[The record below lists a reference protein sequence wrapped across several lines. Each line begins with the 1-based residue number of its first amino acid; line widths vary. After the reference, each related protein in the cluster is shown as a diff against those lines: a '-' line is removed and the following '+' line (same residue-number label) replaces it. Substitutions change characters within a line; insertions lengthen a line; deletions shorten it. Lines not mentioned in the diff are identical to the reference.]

1 MMTQISLVIIEAAV
15 GALIGYYL
23 EKKGDKGAGTVAVCT
38 IALIVLT
45 LLLGNPGGSGGGGGG
60 STAATT
66 ATTASGNRGT
76 ASVTRSTEAAVS
88 DPDQSAQ
95 QAVLLTKMEPVF
107 YENLFHP
114 TSKEDILGEQYDNVF
129 YSFRRFL
136 MGEQSM
142 TYFLEKKY
150 SKLDFKLGVNAGSKG
165 EPGFGSLFI
174 YADGKKI
181 VNEPAIPCNFVTQDY
196 SVDLTGVNY
205 LKIEMYANDVS
216 VLMIEPT
223 LSPNRKKL
231 PVDPNDSGIFP
242 LPQQEEFLVRM
253 EPYTYEGGSVSLGS
267 PLARKENAV
276 DVSGNMYLTAYYS
289 YSRSENGKKT
299 ETFRLDKEYQ
309 NLVFKYGAN
318 ENSKGNKGYGSLYIY
333 ADGKAV
339 FSEPQIP
346 CNIETKEKKISLK
359 GVTDLTIEM
368 YDDGVSVLMIDPILY
383 R

>member
-45 LLLGNPGGSGGGGGG
+45 LLLGNPGGGGGGGG
-60 STAATT
+60 SSTAATT
-66 ATTASGNRGT
+66 ATTASENRNT
-76 ASVTRSTEAAVS
+76 APVTRSTEAAVS
-88 DPDQSAQ
+88 DSEQSNQ
-95 QAVLLTKMEPVF
+95 ETIPLTKMEPVF
-107 YENLFHP
+107 DENLFHP
-114 TSKEDILGEQYDNVF
+114 TSKEDIHGERYDNVF

-136 MGEQSM
+136 NGEQSM
-142 TYFLEKKY
+142 TYYLGKKY
-150 SKLDFKLGVNAGSKG
+150 SKLYFKLGVNAGSKG
-165 EPGFGSLFI
+165 EPGIGSLFI
-174 YADGKKI
+174 YTDGRKVINKPMI
-181 VNEPAIPCNFVTQDY
+181 SSNFVTQSY
-196 SVDLTGVNY
+196 AVDLTDVDY

-216 VLMIEPT
+216 VLMIDPT
-223 LSPNRKKL
+223 LSPAPANQS
-231 PVDPNDSGIFP
+231 VDQNDSGGSP
-242 LPQQEEFLVRM
+242 PPQQEEFLVRM
-253 EPYTYEGGSVSLGS
+253 EPYTYEGGSTSLGS
-267 PLARKENAV
+267 PVARIEKAM
-276 DVSGNMYLTAYYS
+276 DVSGNRYLTAYYS

-299 ETFRLDKEYQ
+299 ATFRLNKEYQ